1 MYNVL
6 LPVTGLAV
14 GVYAVVA
21 VTSII
26 VGSLLRMKRRQK
38 SD

>member
-1 MYNVL
+1 MYSVL

-21 VTSII
+21 VTCVI
-26 VGSLLRMKRRQK
+26 VGSLMRMSRKNR
-38 SD
+38 